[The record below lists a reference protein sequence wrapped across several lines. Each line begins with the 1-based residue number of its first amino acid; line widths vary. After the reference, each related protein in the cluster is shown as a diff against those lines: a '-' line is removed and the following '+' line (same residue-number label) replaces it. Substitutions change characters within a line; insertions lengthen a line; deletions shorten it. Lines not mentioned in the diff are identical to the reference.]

1 MFSFI
6 RKIFTATKVGC
17 CVLVFLGLQVSAA
30 KFFIFFLDLFLA
42 TMCASAIAFV
52 VSASVGIFAIAN
64 LIVVLILIL
73 MMVGLH

>member
-1 MFSFI
+1 M
-6 RKIFTATKVGC
+6 
-17 CVLVFLGLQVSAA
+17 QVNAA

-52 VSASVGIFAIAN
+52 VSASVGVFAIAN

-73 MMVGLH
+73 MMVDASTFY